1 MLAAMRPRTH
11 LRDYT
16 LRCRLAGCR
25 APVAEESCS
34 PRRAV
39 SAVHRVSAHAA
50 TSLVDRGGMLPGQG
64 AMKRSCAFRACA
76 VRGLYVS
83 PAHSA
88 SDARAESQR
97 ATGAQCPDTRDHTP
111 RRL

>member
-1 MLAAMRPRTH
+1 MLAAMRPRAH
-11 LRDYT
+11 LRDRT
-16 LRCRLAGCR
+16 LRCRLAVCR
-25 APVAEESCS
+25 APVAAESCS
-34 PRRAV
+34 RHRAV
-39 SAVHRVSAHAA
+39 SKVHRAYAPAA
-50 TSLVDRGGMLPGQG
+50 TSLVDRGGTLPGQG
-64 AMKRSCAFRACA
+64 AMKRSCAFQACA